1 MKVSIIA
8 LGYVGL
14 TNAIVLAER
23 GFDVLAYDK
32 DPEKVAQLQK
42 GEPTIDEPG
51 LKEALYKYRK
61 RLHFTSVETDIYNGV
76 SIFFVAVDTPAKEDG
91 QSDLTHL
98 NEAVDS
104 ILNNAVGEAFVVIR
118 STVPVGTNK
127 RLSETKTT
135 VKGEKVHF
143 IANPEFLAEG
153 QALLDERQPSRIV
166 IGSSERSVRDL
177 LRKIY
182 AKPIYN
188 GVPYY
193 EMDGASAEFT
203 KYASNIFLA
212 MKISYINELSRLAEP
227 LGADIG
233 AVALATGADPRIGH
247 SMLKAGVGYGGACLP
262 KDGSALLASAKA
274 AGVRLSLVEDVNAIN
289 QSQPAYF
296 YNKIKAK
303 FGSLEKK
310 NFAVL
315 GLAFKAKTSDVRRSA
330 ASFFV
335 ESLLKDG
342 AVVSAYDPSIKAREG
357 FKGLLGARDN
367 LSIVSSVNEAVKG
380 ADAILILTEGQ
391 EFAALDENELIKVM
405 KGRMIFDGRN
415 LYSVNHF
422 RYFDY
427 ISIGRAEHK
436 HE

>member
-1 MKVSIIA
+1 MKVSVIA

-14 TNAIVLAER
+14 TNAVVLAER

-32 DPEKVAQLQK
+32 DAEKVAQLQK
-42 GEPTIDEPG
+42 GEPAIDEPG

-61 RLHFTSVETDIYNGV
+61 RLHFTSTEADIYNGSSV
-76 SIFFVAVDTPAKEDG
+76 FFVAVDTPTKEDG
-91 QSDLTHL
+91 QSDLAHL

-104 ILNNAVGEAFVVIR
+104 ILKNAVGETFIVVR

-135 VKGEKVHF
+135 LKGEKAHF

-166 IGSSERSVRDL
+166 IGTLEQSARDL

-182 AKPIYN
+182 AKPIYD

-203 KYASNIFLA
+203 KYASNIFLS

-233 AVALATGADPRIGH
+233 AVALAMGADPRIGH

-262 KDGSALLASAKA
+262 KDGSALLSSAKEI
-274 AGVRLSLVEDVNAIN
+274 GVRLSLVEDVNAIN
-289 QSQPAYF
+289 QSQPSYF

-303 FGSLEKK
+303 FGSLDKK
-310 NFAVL
+310 SIAIL

-342 AVVSAYDPSIKAREG
+342 AIVSAYDPSIKAREG
-357 FKGLLGARDN
+357 FKSLLGARDN
-367 LSIVSSVNEAVKG
+367 LSIVSSVNDAVRG
-380 ADAILILTEGQ
+380 ADAILILTEDQ
-391 EFAALDENELIKVM
+391 EFATLDETALIKTM
-405 KGRMIFDGRN
+405 KGRVIFDGRN
-415 LYSVNHF
+415 LYNVRHF

>member
-1 MKVSIIA
+1 MKVSVIA

-14 TNAIVLAER
+14 TNAVVLAER

-32 DPEKVAQLQK
+32 DPQKVIQLQK
-42 GEPTIDEPG
+42 GEAIIDEPD
-51 LKEALYKYRK
+51 LREALYKYRK
-61 RLHFTSVETDIYNGV
+61 RLHFTSTEADIYNGSSV
-76 SIFFVAVDTPAKEDG
+76 FFVAVDTPAKEDG

-104 ILNNAVGEAFVVIR
+104 ILKNAMGETFIVIR

-127 RLSETKTT
+127 RLSETKLTA
-135 VKGEKVHF
+135 KGEKVHF

-166 IGSSERSVRDL
+166 IGTLEQSARDL

-182 AKPIYN
+182 AKPIYD

-193 EMDGASAEFT
+193 EMDGSSAEFT

-212 MKISYINELSRLAEP
+212 LKISYINELARLAEP

-233 AVALATGADPRIGH
+233 AVALAMGADPRIGH

-262 KDGSALLASAKA
+262 KDGSALLSSAKEV
-274 AGVRLSLVEDVNAIN
+274 GVRLSLVEDVNAIN
-289 QSQPAYF
+289 QSQPSYF
-296 YNKIKAK
+296 YNKIKVK
-303 FGSLEKK
+303 LGSLDKK
-310 NFAVL
+310 NIAVL
-315 GLAFKAKTSDVRRSA
+315 GLVFKAKTSDVRRSA

-342 AVVSAYDPSIKAREG
+342 AIVSAYDPSIKAREG
-357 FKGLLGARDN
+357 FKSLLGARDN
-367 LSIVSSVNEAVKG
+367 LSIVSSLNDATKG
-380 ADAILILTEGQ
+380 ADALLILTEDQ
-391 EFAALDENELIKVM
+391 EFAALDETELIKVM
-405 KGRMIFDGRN
+405 KGRVIFDGRN
-415 LYSVNHF
+415 LYSVCHF

>member
-1 MKVSIIA
+1 MKVSVIA

-14 TNAIVLAER
+14 TNAVVLAER

-32 DPEKVAQLQK
+32 DPQKVIQLQK
-42 GEPTIDEPG
+42 GEAIIDEPD
-51 LKEALYKYRK
+51 LREALYKYRK
-61 RLHFTSVETDIYNGV
+61 RLHFTSTETDIYNDSSV
-76 SIFFVAVDTPAKEDG
+76 FFVAVDTPAQQDG
-91 QSDLTHL
+91 ESDLTHL
-98 NEAVDS
+98 DEAVDS
-104 ILNNAVGEAFVVIR
+104 ILKNVTGEAFVVIR

-127 RLSETKTT
+127 RLSATKTT
-135 VKGEKVHF
+135 AKGEKIHF

-166 IGSSERSVRDL
+166 IGTSEQSVRDL

-182 AKPIYN
+182 AKPIN
-188 GVPYY
+188 DGIPYY

-233 AVALATGADPRIGH
+233 AVALAMGADPRIGH

-262 KDGSALLASAKA
+262 KDGSALLSSAKE
-274 AGVRLSLVEDVNAIN
+274 AGIRLSLVEDANAIN
-289 QSQPAYF
+289 QSQPSYF
-296 YNKIKAK
+296 YDKIKRK
-303 FGSLEKK
+303 LGSLTKK
-310 NFAVL
+310 HVAVL

-342 AVVSAYDPSIKAREG
+342 AIVSAYDISKKAREG
-357 FKGLLGARDN
+357 FNALLGVRDG

-380 ADAILILTEGQ
+380 ADAILILTEDQ
-391 EFAALDENELIKVM
+391 DFASLDETELIKIM
-405 KGRMIFDGRN
+405 KGRVIFDGRN
-415 LYSVNHF
+415 LYNVRHF